1 MPVETAANRL
11 AFLNTDEFAVEATY
25 TPVAGGAS
33 WTIQGIFDS
42 AAIALEVGGE
52 VDVQTRKPVMTCRVD
67 DLSGGGKQGDTIVLS
82 SAQLL
87 AAGLDTN
94 AAGTY
99 KARIVQPDGTGMV
112 ELALEK
118 Q

>member
-1 MPVETAANRL
+1 MPVETAADRL
-11 AFLNTDEFAVEATY
+11 TFVNADEFAVEATY

-33 WTIQGIFDS
+33 WAIKGLFDS
-42 AAIALEVGGE
+42 AAIAIEVGGE
-52 VDVQTRKPVMTCRVD
+52 VDVQTRKPMMTCRVD
-67 DLSGGGKQGDTIVLS
+67 DLSGGGKQGDTIVLT

-99 KARIVQPDGTGMV
+99 KVRIVQPDGTGMV